1 MQASLQQT
9 LHWEM
14 AQRSLSYK
22 PSSQKFLAY
31 LEAPFK
37 PPVQPPVQAA
47 FQAPTIIHGIK
58 EGILTGIKGHAAI
71 HGLRCHLYM
80 QNVEPV
86 IKSYKHTSLDRG
98 GCS

>member
-1 MQASLQQT
+1 
-9 LHWEM
+9 M

-22 PSSQKFLAY
+22 PKSQEFLAY

-37 PPVQPPVQAA
+37 PPVQAAFQAA
-47 FQAPTIIHGIK
+47 FQAPTITHGIK

-80 QNVEPV
+80 QKVESV
-86 IKSYKHTSLDRG
+86 IKSYKHQPG
-98 GCS
+98 

>member
-1 MQASLQQT
+1 
-9 LHWEM
+9 M
-14 AQRSLSYK
+14 AQRSLLFK
-22 PSSQKFLAY
+22 PKSQKFLAY

-37 PPVQPPVQAA
+37 PPVQAA

-80 QNVEPV
+80 QKVGFSHQELQAPAWIGEEDV
-86 IKSYKHTSLDRG
+86 PRHEKFMLRIQGSA
-98 GCS
+98 